1 MKLRGCG
8 MSDLG
13 LIAIHC
19 FFEKGVKHIRM
30 NKISVDCNF

>member
-13 LIAIHC
+13 LIAIYC
-19 FFEKGVKHIRM
+19 LFEKEVKDIRM
-30 NKISVDCNF
+30 NKISGDCNF

>member
-13 LIAIHC
+13 LITIYC
-19 FFEKGVKHIRM
+19 LFEKGVKHIRM